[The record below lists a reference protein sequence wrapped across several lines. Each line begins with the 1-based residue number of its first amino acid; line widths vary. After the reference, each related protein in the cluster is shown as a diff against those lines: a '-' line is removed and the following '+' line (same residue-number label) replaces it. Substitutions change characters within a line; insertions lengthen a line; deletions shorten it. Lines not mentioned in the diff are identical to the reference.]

1 MVTGIVSGREGTGKT
16 TQVLTVAKAFPPVA
30 WAVLE
35 LKDKTK
41 IEKCRNETFSV
52 DTLYATYPREHEKAK
67 QVDPV
72 NTLRNLIAWKTVIM
86 RGDYLPKTI
95 VVDGISDIRD
105 YAVEAWIIKHNE
117 ETTKEHLTS
126 IKYKDWNA
134 WGEVNSIVREIL
146 EPLINLALEEDI
158 NLLMTAQMKED
169 YIDDTKVGYKPDL
182 KAWMSYPV
190 ECLFTLYKAEKSS
203 VYSLSCEKECM
214 NASWQVDELEKDR
227 GLLKALLSHD
237 LLVVDSDTKRKLSA
251 ETKEYMLR
259 VKDENGNSKRSFVN
273 ATSKEEAIAQAEQEG
288 YEVSEVLE

>member
-1 MVTGIVSGREGTGKT
+1 MTTAIISGREGTGKT
-16 TQVLTVAKAFPPVA
+16 TQVLAVAKAFPPVA

-35 LKDKTK
+35 LKDKAK
-41 IEKCRNETFSV
+41 IEKRRNDTFST
-52 DTLYATYPREHEKAK
+52 DTLYVTYPREHEKAK

-72 NTLRNLIAWKTVIM
+72 STLRNLITWKTAIV

-105 YAVEAWIIKHNE
+105 YAIEAWIIKHNE
-117 ETTKEHLTS
+117 ETGDHLTG
-126 IKYKDWNA
+126 IKYKDWGA
-134 WGEVNSIVREIL
+134 YGEVNSTVREIL
-146 EPLINLALEEDI
+146 EPLINLALEEDL
-158 NLLMTAQMKED
+158 NLFLTSQMKED
-169 YIDDTKVGYKPDL
+169 YVNDAKVGYKPDL
-182 KAWMSYPV
+182 KDWMSYPV
-190 ECLFTLYKAEKSS
+190 QCLFTLYKAEKSS

-214 NASWQVDELEKDR
+214 NASWQVDELEKDK

-288 YEVSEVLE
+288 YEVLEVLE